1 MSKHIRFAH
10 LFISLLAMLTL
21 FGCANGLKNMY
32 REGMEKYNI
41 VRFNF
46 ASIGAIE
53 TRAIKTL
60 VIDQHDQKEFDFA
73 KLLGTVVQER
83 MRARNFDV
91 GPFIASNGG
100 MSSFEEMTLEKRTF
114 QIRFNWVDNG
124 IIYTTV
130 SAKNPE
136 GAFRYLTITDVK
148 FKNLK
153 GVYAPG
159 ESFYEGLKQ
168 ELEAPVDQLLD
179 MIFKFYDDI
188 GGPPI

>member
-1 MSKHIRFAH
+1 MSHYTKIAA
-10 LFISLLAMLTL
+10 LAISLLALL
-21 FGCANGLKNMY
+21 LLAGCGNGLKNMY

-53 TRAIKTL
+53 TRAIKVL
-60 VIDQHDQKEFDFA
+60 VIDQHDQSEFDFA

-83 MRARNFDV
+83 MKARNFDV

-148 FKNLK
+148 LKNLK
-153 GVYAPG
+153 GFYTSG

-179 MIFKFYDDI
+179 MIFKFYYSI
-188 GGPPI
+188 GNSSL